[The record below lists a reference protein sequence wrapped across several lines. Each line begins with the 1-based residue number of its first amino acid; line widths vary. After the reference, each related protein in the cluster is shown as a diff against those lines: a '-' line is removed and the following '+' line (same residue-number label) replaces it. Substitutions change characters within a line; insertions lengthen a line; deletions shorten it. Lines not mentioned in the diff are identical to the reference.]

1 MTVRVRFAPSPT
13 GWLHIGNARTAL
25 FNWLYARHVGGT
37 FIFRIEDTDKE
48 RSTKESE
55 NSIIEDLRWL
65 GLEWDE
71 GMVVG
76 GPNGPYRQSERTQI
90 YEEHRDRLLENGQAY
105 KCYCTVEEL
114 EAMKEE
120 QKARKEAPRYNGKCR
135 TLSPA
140 QAEAFDKEGRKHVVR
155 LRIDPEDIVV
165 EDLVRGRV
173 VFGSETLGGDMVLFR
188 SDGGVMFNFAVVIDD
203 ATMKVTHVLRGE
215 DHLTNT
221 AKQLLVYRAFGYA
234 PPTFGHMA
242 MILGPDKA
250 KLSKRHGTVTVR
262 QFKEEGYLPQALFNY
277 MALLGWSPGGDREK
291 MSRDEIVEGFK
302 IERLLKAAS
311 IFDFKKLR
319 WMNSNYIKEMP
330 VAELVAA
337 VKPFLPEYDELVA
350 KWGQAW
356 VHEVIWLFH
365 DNLEVLSEVRAKV
378 LSIAA
383 PTLNEEAQK
392 VLGEAEAKAVLA
404 AFREELGNLAAL
416 DEASLDK
423 VLADVQAKTGAK
435 GKKLYMPLRA
445 MMIGS
450 PHGPDIRKVGPM
462 LGRDEVLRR
471 TTVALG
477 A

>member
-25 FNWLYARHVGGT
+25 FNWLYARHVGGQ

-55 NSIIEDLRWL
+55 ASIIEDLKWL

-71 GMVVG
+71 GMVIG
-76 GPNGPYRQSERTQI
+76 GAHGPYRQSERTQI
-90 YEEHRDRLLENGQAY
+90 YEEHRDRLLNEGRAY
-105 KCYCTVEEL
+105 RCYCTFEEL

-120 QKARKEAPRYNGKCR
+120 QKARTGASGYAGKCR
-135 TLSPA
+135 ALTPEQIA
-140 QAEAFDKEGRKHVVR
+140 DFERQGRSSVVR

-173 VFGSETLGGDMVLFR
+173 VFGSDTLGGDMVLFR

-221 AKQLLVYRAFGYA
+221 AKQLLVYRALGYE
-234 PPTFGHMA
+234 PPAFGHMA

-250 KLSKRHGTVTVR
+250 KLSKRHGAVTVR
-262 QFKEEGYLPQALFNY
+262 QFKEEGYLPQALLNY

-291 MSRDEIVEGFK
+291 MSRDEIVRDFTL
-302 IERLLKAAS
+302 ERLLKAAS
-311 IFDFKKLR
+311 VFDFTKLR
-319 WMNSNYIKEMP
+319 WMNSNYIKELP
-330 VAELVAA
+330 RDAFLAA
-337 VKPFLPEYDELVA
+337 VRPFLPEYDAIAER
-350 KWGQAW
+350 WGEPW
-356 VHEVIWLFH
+356 LHEVMWFFH
-365 DNLEVLSEVRAKV
+365 ENLEVLGDIRAKV

-383 PTLNEEAQK
+383 PTLNEEGQK

-404 AFREELGNLAAL
+404 AFREEIGAVAAL

-423 VLADVQAKTGAK
+423 ALADVQAKTGAK